1 MFTIIFGGI
10 GIIFDLLI
18 IAAIIALGGKIII
31 KIAEGIKHIIEAL
44 SR

>member
-18 IAAIIALGGKIII
+18 IAAILALGGKIVI
-31 KIAEGIKHIIEAL
+31 KIAEGIKHIVEAL